1 MTRMTTTDPRIGA
14 ILEADPLLRFV
25 GDATITD
32 VLKAADAA
40 GIIPAADTAEV
51 RAGLRGLS
59 TSQAPE
65 TAVA

>member
-1 MTRMTTTDPRIGA
+1 MSRMTTTDPRVGA

-25 GDATITD
+25 GDATLSD
-32 VLKAADAA
+32 VLKAADEA
-40 GIIPAADTAEV
+40 GIIPAAGTAEV
-51 RAGLRGLS
+51 QSGLRGLF